1 MHEVTKIAD
10 ILKWSNGEIVEIPGW
25 KSDEPVYFRLSRP
38 SMLALAKAGRI
49 PNSLLARA
57 SELFSRGS
65 GTFDSNDTEMLSES
79 YDVLRAIADASMLEP
94 KLSELDT
101 NGVSLTDEQLIA
113 IFNYSQN
120 GVNKLSQFRAQQ
132 GDTERTISI

>member
-1 MHEVTKIAD
+1 MQEVTKIAD

-94 KLSELDT
+94 KLSELDA

>member
-1 MHEVTKIAD
+1 MAEVTKIAD

-25 KSDEPVYFRLSRP
+25 KSDEPCYFRLTRP

-57 SELFSRGS
+57 SELFAKGS
-65 GTFDSNDTEMLSES
+65 GSFASNDTEVLAES
-79 YDVLRAIADASMLEP
+79 FDVLRAIASASMLEP
-94 KLSELDT
+94 KLSELDEA
-101 NGVSLTDEQLIA
+101 GVSLTDEQLIA

-120 GVNKLSQFRAQQ
+120 GVSKLSQFREQ
-132 GDTERTISI
+132 